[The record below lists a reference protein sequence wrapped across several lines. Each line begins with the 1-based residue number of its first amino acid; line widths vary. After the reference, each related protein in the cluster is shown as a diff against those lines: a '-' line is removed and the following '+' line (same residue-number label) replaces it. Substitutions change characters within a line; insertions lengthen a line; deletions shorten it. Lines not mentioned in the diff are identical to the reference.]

1 MIETHDHNVNG
12 AVHIHNAIDA
22 GSDNKR
28 RVSLRIENGLIADIR
43 AADQDSNDAPSD
55 AKDTSDDVT
64 IDASGLHISPGFI
77 DSYARLRDP
86 GYEKKSTIASEVR
99 AAALN
104 GITTI
109 LCSPDTDPVIDE
121 AATVELI
128 NRKARD
134 SAQAKVLPIAAL
146 TRGLGG
152 ELLSELATLK
162 AAGCI
167 AASNADAP
175 IVDLQV
181 IRRCMEYAR
190 TFDIVLILH
199 PADSWLSANG
209 CAHEGATATRAGL
222 PTIPVAAETI
232 ALAILIELVWQ
243 TGARVHFSRIT
254 SRRGVEMIRQARRG
268 GLQVTADT
276 SINHLVFDDTMLG
289 NFDSQFHSIAPFRDI
304 DDRDALREAVID
316 GTIDSICTDHAPHER
331 DAKLAPFPS
340 SEPGISGLDTLL
352 GHILT
357 LQETADMPLSALLAA
372 VTRRPAEIF
381 DLAQGKF
388 ETGAPADIILFDA
401 DSTYTVD
408 PGSFLSAG
416 RNTPLEGKTLCG
428 KVVHTLIDGKLI
440 DRFETD

>member
-1 MIETHDHNVNG
+1 MTDTQDHSARG

-22 GSDNKR
+22 SSDSKR
-28 RVSLRIENGLIADIR
+28 QVSLRIENGFIADIK
-43 AADQDSNDAPSD
+43 AADEGTKSGDTNSNNNS
-55 AKDTSDDVT
+55 SDDVT

-104 GITTI
+104 GITTL

-134 SAQAKVLPIAAL
+134 SALAKVLPIAAL
-146 TRGLGG
+146 TRGLDG

-199 PADSWLSANG
+199 PADSWLTANG
-209 CAHEGATATRAGL
+209 CAHEGATATRIGL

-254 SRRGVEMIRQARRG
+254 SRRGVEMIRQARSG

-276 SINHLVFDDTMLG
+276 SINHLMFDDTMLG
-289 NFDSQFHSIAPFRDI
+289 SFDSQFHSIAPFRDI
-304 DDRDALREAVID
+304 DDRDALREAVLD

-352 GHILT
+352 GHILQ
-357 LQETADMPLSALLAA
+357 LEKTADMPLSALLAA
-372 VTRRPAEIF
+372 VTRKPAEIF
-381 DLAQGKF
+381 DLAQGKL
-388 ETGAPADIILFDA
+388 EKGAPADIILFDA

-408 PGSFLSAG
+408 PDLFLSAG
-416 RNTPLEGKTLCG
+416 RNTPVKGQTLRG
-428 KVVHTLIDGKLI
+428 KVTNTMIDGRLIDQA
-440 DRFETD
+440 